1 MADDVCT
8 RFRADLHCHSMCSDG
23 SDSPDMLLRKAKE
36 VGLSGLS
43 ITDHDTLAAYTP
55 EIFSLAQELGL
66 KLLPGIECSSEWQ
79 GQTVH
84 VLGYGRNVFS
94 PDLLA
99 LVEKMQERRTR
110 RNRLMVQKLKEKQI
124 DVEEVLSL
132 EGGIA
137 SIGRPHI
144 AMAMV
149 QKGCVQTLQEAFE
162 KYLKE
167 GASCYVSECKLTPPE
182 TIESL
187 RKAGWKAVLAHPHV
201 IQKQAVLHALLELPW
216 DGLECFYSHL
226 PPYKE
231 RAWVRLAKKKGWI
244 PTGGSDYHGK
254 IRPHVPLG
262 CAWVDESIYNELAGN
277 TN

>member
-1 MADDVCT
+1 MSDGACR
-8 RFRADLHCHSMCSDG
+8 RFRADLHCHSICSDG
-23 SDSPDMLLRKAKE
+23 SDLPETLLRKAKE
-36 VGLSGLS
+36 IGLSALS

-55 EIFSLAQELGL
+55 EIFSLADELEL
-66 KLLPGIECSSEWQ
+66 KILPGIECSAEWQ

-84 VLGYGRNVFS
+84 VLGYGRDVYN
-94 PDLLA
+94 PDLLG
-99 LVEKMQERRTR
+99 LIEKMQERRTL
-110 RNRLMVQKLKEKQI
+110 RNQRMVQKLKEKQI

-132 EGGIA
+132 AGGIA

-144 AMAMV
+144 AMALV
-149 QKGCVQTLQEAFE
+149 QKGYVQTMQEAFE

-167 GASCYVSECKLTPPE
+167 GASCYVSECKLTP
-182 TIESL
+182 IEAIELL

-226 PPYKE
+226 PPHKE

-254 IRPHVPLG
+254 IRPYVPLG
-262 CAWVDESIYNELAGN
+262 CAWVDESIYNELVGN